1 MDEVEAKRSEPIL
14 HYPEEATLNACRALH
29 LSIFELQAKEFQR
42 LLERNTLLCSS
53 GSLPL
58 HTSVSPELPILTKRS
73 QGIENSERMIDDIEV
88 TVLNIL
94 DNDGNVT
101 LRSQVRDLA
110 FLMSRAQLKVMSF
123 NYLL

>member
-1 MDEVEAKRSEPIL
+1 MDEVEARRSEPIL
-14 HYPEEATLNACRALH
+14 HYPEEAMLNACRALH
-29 LSIFELQAKEFQR
+29 LSIFELQTKEFQR

-58 HTSVSPELPILTKRS
+58 HASVSPELPILTKRS

-101 LRSQVRDLA
+101 RRSQVRDLA

-123 NYLL
+123 HYLL